1 MVYSFLDKKTG
12 SGISVTEQLAKELH
26 EPVIEKFKRRKV

>member
-1 MVYSFLDKKTG
+1 MVYNFLDKKTG

-26 EPVIEKFKRRKV
+26 KSVIEKFKRRKV